1 MCYQMDLVV
10 MFELINTTYILLKFN
25 NKTIEKI
32 TRSEMLVW
40 PVSEL
45 DTLKSKLIITV
56 MQNR

>member
-40 PVSEL
+40 PASEL